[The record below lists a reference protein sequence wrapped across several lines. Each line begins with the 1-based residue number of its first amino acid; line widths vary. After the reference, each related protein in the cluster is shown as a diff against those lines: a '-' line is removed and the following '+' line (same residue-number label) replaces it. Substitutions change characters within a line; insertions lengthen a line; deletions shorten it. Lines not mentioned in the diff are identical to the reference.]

1 MYALYI
7 HICMLYICIIY
18 TYMYIIYIYIK
29 YTYMYYIYMYY
40 IYICIMYIHI
50 CILCIYYI
58 LYIYYIYI
66 HIYTSWC
73 VEVRQMVGRYPSKMG
88 SSTAQKQECIS
99 MRIYIHIYSYKQ
111 WLSFSIPKNMDR
123 LANNNL
129 NPFQSTKICNGKP
142 SPSVQE
148 TENQPVHRAH

>member
-1 MYALYI
+1 
-7 HICMLYICIIY
+7 
-18 TYMYIIYIYIK
+18 MYIIYIYI
-29 YTYMYYIYMYY
+29 YVLYIYIYVYY
-40 IYICIMYIHI
+40 IYI
-50 CILCIYYI
+50 I
-58 LYIYYIYI
+58 LYIYTIYI

-99 MRIYIHIYSYKQ
+99 MRVYIYTYIHTNNKNGKWQRQS

-129 NPFQSTKICNGKP
+129 NPFQSTIICNGKP

-148 TENQPVHRAH
+148 TENQPVHRAHWWRELGSKTNLFWV

>member
-7 HICMLYICIIY
+7 HICMLYIY
-18 TYMYIIYIYIK
+18 VL
-29 YTYMYYIYMYY
+29 
-40 IYICIMYIHI
+40 YIHI
-50 CILCIYYI
+50 CILYIYILNIHICIIYIYVLYIYVLCIYIYVYYVYIIYYI
-58 LYIYYIYI
+58 YTIYI

-111 WLSFSIPKNMDR
+111 QKWKMTTTIMAKLQYSQKH
-123 LANNNL
+123 
-129 NPFQSTKICNGKP
+129 G
-142 SPSVQE
+142 
-148 TENQPVHRAH
+148 